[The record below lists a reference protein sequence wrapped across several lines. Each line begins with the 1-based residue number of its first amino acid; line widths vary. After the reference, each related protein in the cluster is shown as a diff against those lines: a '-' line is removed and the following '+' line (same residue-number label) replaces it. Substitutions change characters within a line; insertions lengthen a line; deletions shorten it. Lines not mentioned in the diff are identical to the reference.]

1 MTDTVSLTIKIDP
14 ALKETLKTLALENQL
29 SLSQEVSQRLQAS
42 LLTQPHPAIDSQHT
56 QEGVQETFPEGAQES
71 VPEAAQEDEAPQL
84 TSSELKQIR
93 SLLKKNKKKK

>member
-14 ALKETLKTLALENQL
+14 NLKETLKTLALENQL

-42 LLTQPHPAIDSQHT
+42 LFAQSQPAIDSQDT
-56 QEGVQETFPEGAQES
+56 QETESQEE
-71 VPEAAQEDEAPQL
+71 EAPQL

-93 SLLKKNKKKK
+93 SLLKKSKKKK

>member
-14 ALKETLKTLALENQL
+14 NLKETLKTLALENQL

-42 LLTQPHPAIDSQHT
+42 LLTQPHPAIDNQHT
-56 QEGVQETFPEGAQES
+56 QEIDAQETAGQE
-71 VPEAAQEDEAPQL
+71 EEDAPQL

-93 SLLKKNKKKK
+93 TLLKKSKKKK